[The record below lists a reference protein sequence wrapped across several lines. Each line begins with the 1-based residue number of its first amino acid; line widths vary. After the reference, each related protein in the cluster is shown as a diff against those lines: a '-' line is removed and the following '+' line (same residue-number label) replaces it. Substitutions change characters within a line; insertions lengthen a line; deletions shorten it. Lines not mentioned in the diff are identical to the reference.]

1 MPIGLGTQ
9 LVHISPKKQL
19 KTSFWLCLGMSK
31 TNKKWGKNSQVSR
44 LNNIKNSPT
53 ASTICRTLT
62 KLMGCMNMLKQKH
75 YAHERRAKDRNK
87 KQMKE
92 RLHIQLIIEEFLSQE
107 KLQQAQQS
115 QNFPELYNQVIQ
127 HLEQQKVSF
136 SLKKSFY

>member
-1 MPIGLGTQ
+1 
-9 LVHISPKKQL
+9 
-19 KTSFWLCLGMSK
+19 
-31 TNKKWGKNSQVSR
+31 
-44 LNNIKNSPT
+44 
-53 ASTICRTLT
+53 
-62 KLMGCMNMLKQKH
+62 MLKQKH

-115 QNFPELYNQVIQ
+115 QNFPDLYNQVIQ

-136 SLKKSFY
+136 SLKKSFYQHFRKHIIQYNRANDTDLPLPTQHLVSIQRTPLLFNESWLDGSKFVVQLKEKLLRYWYTADDLY